1 MASLDD
7 IWDAPAE
14 SSARPKSPPR
24 TAGSNDGDDVAHS
37 SPVPAKRL
45 PASSR
50 PLFYDSGSDN
60 DAPAPSKSR
69 YAPNSGANKPDIDAL
84 FDGLDDDPDFAFQD
98 LAPSLD
104 VAALKRKAEAKIAL
118 TPHQILPSSSPPR
131 DFGDED
137 GGAKGK
143 EGEKK
148 SKDTAPGKKKK
159 RAILDEGRLMGP
171 DGFPALV
178 KQAKDFKPKG
188 KGHELQDL
196 NRLLNVYQFWA
207 HKMYPHTHFSDT
219 VQRVEKLCHSK
230 RMNVALSVWRDEA
243 KGLINGHKMPGSDD
257 SDSDDEE
264 TKNSRLQ
271 RGLEPTQSRG
281 QSQEAQDVPIAT
293 DDERS
298 SPTRSTHDAPFPPSS
313 PSSGT
318 SSLGALDEDF
328 DIDAMLRE
336 EEAARTQAASSS
348 VAPVKATYGAPRGAA
363 AGDEDEEMWDAV
375 MGDFPDEPY
384 IPPAPLRPPQPT
396 AGKSGGGGGVEEDM
410 DEDMWDMVREME
422 DDGETYTTAAKPT
435 APAAAPVPAS
445 APERDN
451 EPTVEGTEAAGG
463 SGVDPS
469 RKATNDEGWDEMYA

>member
-14 SSARPKSPPR
+14 SSVRPISPPG
-24 TAGSNDGDDVAHS
+24 TAGNDDGDGAHF
-37 SPVPAKRL
+37 SPIPAKR
-45 PASSR
+45 PSSSR
-50 PLFYDSGSDN
+50 PLFYDSGSDD
-60 DAPAPSKSR
+60 DALAPSKSR
-69 YAPNSGANKPDIDAL
+69 YASKPATSKPDIDAF
-84 FDGLDDDPDFAFQD
+84 FDDLDDPDTAFQD

-104 VAALKRKAEAKIAL
+104 VAALKRQAEARIAL
-118 TPHQILPSSSPPR
+118 TPHHILPSSSPPR
-131 DFGDED
+131 DFGEEK

-148 SKDTAPGKKKK
+148 SKDVAPGRKKK
-159 RAILDEGRLMGP
+159 RAILDEGRLMGT

-178 KQAKDFKPKG
+178 KQAKEFKPKG

-207 HKMYPHTHFSDT
+207 HKMYPNTHFSDT

-257 SDSDDEE
+257 SDSDNED
-264 TKNSRLQ
+264 TKNSRLHS
-271 RGLEPTQSRG
+271 GLEHDQSTGR
-281 QSQEAQDVPIAT
+281 SQEVQDVPIAT

-298 SPTRSTHDAPFPPSS
+298 SPVRSTHGASLPPSS

-336 EEAARTQAASSS
+336 EEEAARAQAASSS
-348 VAPVKATYGAPRGAA
+348 TVPSAAKTTYGAPRGAMA
-363 AGDEDEEMWDAV
+363 DDEDEEMWDAV

-384 IPPAPLRPPQPT
+384 VPPDPPHPPQP
-396 AGKSGGGGGVEEDM
+396 ALGKSAGGGGVDEDI

-422 DDGETYTTAAKPT
+422 MEMEGGGEAYTPT
-435 APAAAPVPAS
+435 AKQTTSAAPPDPLAVVGTGPAS
-445 APERDN
+445 
-451 EPTVEGTEAAGG
+451 VG
-463 SGVDPS
+463 GVDPT